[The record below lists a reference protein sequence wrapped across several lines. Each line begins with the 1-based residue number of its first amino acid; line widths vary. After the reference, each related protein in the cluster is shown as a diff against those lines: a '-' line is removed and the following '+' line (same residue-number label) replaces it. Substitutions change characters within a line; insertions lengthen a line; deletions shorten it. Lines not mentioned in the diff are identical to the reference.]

1 MITADD
7 FFTSGGSGL
16 PAFKFENLGD
26 TLAGEITRVGE
37 PFEREKL
44 GKPGQTETTICIDIR
59 ADDGNEWSL
68 WVSKVAM
75 KMAIRDAVAA
85 AGAVGAPA
93 VGGRL
98 GIQYHADKPSTT
110 PGFNPQ
116 KLFVAQYVPPAP
128 STAANAMFDQAA
140 QPAPQA
146 PPAMAAATPTAAP
159 AGPLV

>member
-1 MITADD
+1 MTTADE

-85 AGAVGAPA
+85 AGAVGAPT

-98 GIQYHADKPSTT
+98 GVQYHADKPSTT

-128 STAANAMFDQAA
+128 SAAANAIFNEAPA

-146 PPAMAAATPTAAP
+146 PPSMAAAAP